1 MIGQTNRN
9 YNFIQR
15 INILLICNSSVAYDM
30 CSVKKSIQGNYM
42 QKVTKYCRK
51 KNMVLTIIQSKN
63 VKN

>member
-1 MIGQTNRN
+1 
-9 YNFIQR
+9 
-15 INILLICNSSVAYDM
+15 M